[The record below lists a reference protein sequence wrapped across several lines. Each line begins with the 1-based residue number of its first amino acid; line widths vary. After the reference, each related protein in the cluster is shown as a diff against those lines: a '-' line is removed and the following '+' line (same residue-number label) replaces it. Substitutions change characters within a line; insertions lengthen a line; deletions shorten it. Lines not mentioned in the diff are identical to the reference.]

1 MARIVCLHGVPKKIV
16 SDQGSQFTSRYWKKL
31 HESLDTRLNFSS
43 AYHPQTDGQTER
55 TNQVLEDMLRA
66 CALKHGGS
74 WDKSLPYAEF
84 SYNNSYQAS
93 LKVSPLRGMRRFKVK
108 GKLSP
113 RFIGPFLI
121 LKRVGEVAYQ
131 LELPDYLAD
140 VHDVFH
146 VSQLKKCLRVP
157 EEQLPMEDL
166 SVQEDL
172 TYAEYPI
179 KILDTLTQVTR
190 NKVIKMCKVQWSH
203 HGEDEATWERE
214 EELRIDFPHLFPRS
228 S

>member
-1 MARIVCLHGVPKKIV
+1 MQDSSILDQTKGRQIFRPGLIQEAEEQVRIIRENLRVAQTRKKK
-16 SDQGSQFTSRYWKKL
+16 SYADNR
-31 HESLDTRLNFSS
+31 RR
-43 AYHPQTDGQTER
+43 P
-55 TNQVLEDMLRA
+55 LEFEEGD
-66 CALKHGGS
+66 HV
-74 WDKSLPYAEF
+74 Y
-84 SYNNSYQAS
+84 

-131 LELPDYLAD
+131 LELPDHLAD
-140 VHDVFH
+140 IHDVFH

-157 EEQLPMEDL
+157 GEQLPMEDL
-166 SVQEDL
+166 SVQDDL

-179 KILDTLTQVTR
+179 KILDTLTRVTR

-214 EELRIDFPHLFPRS
+214 KELHIDFPHLFS
-228 S
+228 SLS